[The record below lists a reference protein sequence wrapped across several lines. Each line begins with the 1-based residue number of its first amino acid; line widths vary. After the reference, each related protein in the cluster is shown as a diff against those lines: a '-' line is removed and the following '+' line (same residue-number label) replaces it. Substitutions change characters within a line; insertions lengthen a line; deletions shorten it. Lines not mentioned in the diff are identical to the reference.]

1 MENVY
6 FKELI
11 KAVGITVVDIEKKG
25 TVALYDEGLTV
36 LFDTFRHQK
45 DSAGRVFFIGNG
57 GSAAIASHMTA
68 DFLKNGGMRTC
79 SLYDSAVMTC
89 IGNDYGYEHI
99 FAKPLSKLGSPGDL
113 LVVISSSGNSPN
125 IVRAIETAREK
136 EIFVITFTG
145 FKPDNKA
152 RQLGNI
158 NVYVPCEEY
167 GKVESI
173 HQLIL
178 QQIVDMILERD
189 GVGL

>member
-1 MENVY
+1 MNNKY
-6 FKELI
+6 FCELANAI
-11 KAVGITVVDIEKKG
+11 DGTTVSGTDERLFLYNDGLEVLINKIRDCKAMN
-25 TVALYDEGLTV
+25 ARL
-36 LFDTFRHQK
+36 
-45 DSAGRVFFIGNG
+45 FFIGNG

-68 DFLKNGGMRTC
+68 DFLKNGGMQTC
-79 SLYDSAVMTC
+79 SLYDRAVMTC

-99 FAKPLSKLGSPGDL
+99 FAKPLSKLGRSGDL
-113 LVVISSSGNSPN
+113 LVAISSSGNSPN

-189 GVGL
+189 GLKL